1 MVVDKSGTWFLMRRG
16 DCAGSAG
23 VAEPKAAA
31 SWCTPATQW
40 LHQPPRILFSTGVG
54 LPPHSKM
61 SGCPA
66 MTVSSLESI
75 KSHK

>member
-54 LPPHSKM
+54 LPPHSINVWLSCHDREQ
-61 SGCPA
+61 SG
-66 MTVSSLESI
+66 I
-75 KSHK
+75 HKEP